1 MTTRIGTIQR
11 ISGPLIE
18 ADGLLGVTM
27 FEVCRVG
34 GEELIGE
41 VNRIVGDRA
50 YIQVYEE
57 TSGLKPGEKVVATGT
72 SLDVELGPGLV
83 GSIFDGIQRPLPS
96 IKEQVGDF
104 ITRGVTADPLPIDK
118 KWPFNP
124 TLEKGATVSQGDV
137 LGTVQETS
145 VFLHK
150 ILVPPGV
157 EGKLTSIVAAGD
169 YTIQEV
175 IAQVQTPSGKKDLK
189 LTQRW
194 PVRIGRPYKTKIS
207 TEVPLYTG
215 QRVID
220 TFFPVAKGGTGA
232 IPGGFGTGKCV
243 TGDTPVLLANGN
255 TIPIQVLYKRF
266 LHQEEFIEQDSE
278 EETLIRLKTPIQ
290 ILSFDGTRYIPT
302 KATHIYRGKTS
313 SLVKVTT
320 RSGRTVEVT
329 PVHKLFR
336 FNGENIEEVEAQQ
349 LKIGDYLIVPKK
361 LNITGKIPDF
371 DPYDIDLSLRAA
383 DSNALQMM
391 QELIQNLHEKITLK
405 DLAKNLEVSY
415 DVLIGYKIGK
425 NKPTLGFLDKLVK
438 FVGKPR
444 IPVTMVKAEKGSE
457 PFRIPNKLTK
467 ELAEW
472 LGLFVADGH
481 FKGEYQGIYLYNSS
495 PQILE
500 RFKELSLIVFDL
512 EPKID
517 QDSSERTPYAYIR
530 NTSLKKFLISLDL
543 PRYDKVHTVRVPL
556 CIRTAPENYFIH
568 FLTGYIA
575 GDGHFSQYSLHL
587 STASPNLHSDIGY
600 LLTRLGLIY
609 RARLKNDSFII
620 EIDGK
625 FAESLSK
632 TMQNQG
638 VYPYTK
644 IQKLHEYASQEIPH
658 FTGLDI
664 VPVSQQLLLSLT
676 KEGKTPQGHDV
687 FRTTSGLRLDNY
699 TRLGETPSTD
709 TLRNIDEIVD
719 SHETQISVETREK
732 LHRIVNLADQV
743 HFDRIKEIK
752 ITEADIPVYDIT
764 VEKTHNFVG
773 GVLPVTLHNTV
784 TLHQLAKWADAEIIV
799 YVGCGERGNEM
810 TEVLEDF
817 PKLKDPKSGKSL
829 MERTLLVAN
838 TSNMPVAAREASI
851 YTGITLAEY
860 FRDQGY
866 NVALMADSTSRWA
879 EALREISGR
888 LEEMPGEE
896 GYPAYLGSRL
906 ADFYERAGRVQTL
919 GTDERIG
926 SVTVTGAVSPAG
938 GDFSEPVTQST
949 LRITKVFWALDKD
962 MASRRFFPAINY
974 LQSYSLY
981 KEELVP
987 WYSQNMGVDWP
998 ELTEESLSILQRDKE
1013 LREIVQLVGPD
1024 ALPERE
1030 RAILEAARMVKE
1042 DYLMQSALHPIDTY
1056 CPESK
1061 SYWMLKIIMT
1071 FWNRM
1076 HQAIDAGIPLR
1087 QIIALPVVGKI
1098 ARMKVQPH
1106 EDANVMLQ
1114 YFKDLESEINNEFI
1128 SIEAN

>member
-11 ISGPLIE
+11 IAGPLIE

-34 GEELIGE
+34 SEELIGE
-41 VNRIVGDRA
+41 VNRVVSDRA
-50 YIQVYEE
+50 FIQVYEE

-104 ITRGVTADPLPIDK
+104 ITRGVTAPPLPIDK
-118 KWPFNP
+118 QWPFKP
-124 TLEKGATVSQGDV
+124 SVEKGASVAGGDV

-150 ILVPPGV
+150 ILVPPGIQ
-157 EGKLTSIVAAGD
+157 GKVTHIVNAGD
-169 YTIQEV
+169 YTIKDG
-175 IAQVQTPSGKKDLK
+175 IAQVQTPSGKQDLT

-194 PVRIGRPYKTKIS
+194 PVRIGRPYASKIG
-207 TEVPLYTG
+207 TEVPLFTG

-220 TFFPVAKGGTGA
+220 SFFPVAKGGTGA

-243 TGDTPVLLANGN
+243 TGDTPVLLADGD
-255 TIPIQVLYKRF
+255 TIPIHDLYKRF
-266 LHQEEFIEQDSE
+266 LRRGEFIEQDSE
-278 EETLIRLKTPIQ
+278 NETLLRLKTPLR
-290 ILSFDGTRYIPT
+290 ILSFDGTKYVPA
-302 KATHIYRGKTS
+302 KATHIYRGNTPTI
-313 SLVKVTT
+313 VKITT
-320 RSGRTVEVT
+320 RTGRTVNVT

-336 FNGENIEEVEAQQ
+336 FNGEIIEEVESQQ
-349 LKIGDYLIVPKK
+349 LNVGDYLVVPRK
-361 LNITGKIPDF
+361 LNVPGQIPQF
-371 DPYDIDLSLRAA
+371 DPYEIDLSLRVA
-383 DSNALQMM
+383 DSKAIQQM
-391 QELIQNLHEKITLK
+391 QELIQDLQEQMTLK
-405 DLAKNLEVSY
+405 ALSGKLKISY
-415 DVLIGYKIGK
+415 DVLIAYKIGR
-425 NKPTLGFLDKLVK
+425 NNPTLKFLDDLVK
-438 FVGKPR
+438 FAGKQR
-444 IPVTMVKAEKGSE
+444 IPVTLVKAERGSE
-457 PFRIPNKLTK
+457 PFCIPNKLTK

-481 FKGEYQGIYLYNSS
+481 FKGKYQGIYLYNSS
-495 PQILE
+495 PQILD
-500 RFKELSLIVFDL
+500 RFKELSLIIFDS
-512 EPKID
+512 EPIID
-517 QDSSERTPYAYIR
+517 QDSPNRTPYAYIR
-530 NTSLKKFLISLDL
+530 NTAFKKFLLSLGL
-543 PRYDKVHTVRVPL
+543 PEYNKTATVRVPT
-556 CIRTAPENYFIH
+556 CIRKAPEDYFVH
-568 FLTGYIA
+568 FLAGYIA
-575 GDGHFSQYSLHL
+575 GDGHFSKYSLQL
-587 STASPNLHSDIGY
+587 GTISPQLHSDVGY

-609 RARLKNDSFII
+609 RARPKNNSFII
-620 EIDGK
+620 EINGK
-625 FAESLSK
+625 FAEVISK
-632 TMQNQG
+632 QLKAKG

-644 IQKLHEYASQEIPH
+644 IQRLHEYAAQEIVH
-658 FTGLDI
+658 FIGLDT
-664 VPVSQQLLLSLT
+664 VPVNKQLLLTLKT
-676 KEGKTPQGHDV
+676 EGKTPNDHDV
-687 FRTTSGLRLDNY
+687 FRKTQGIRLDNY
-699 TRLGETPSTD
+699 TKKGEIPSTD
-709 TLRNIDEIVD
+709 SLQRILEIID
-719 SHETQISVETREK
+719 SHETKITEKTRERLQK
-732 LHRIVNLADQV
+732 IVDAVEHVN
-743 HFDRIKEIK
+743 FDRIKQIQ
-752 ITEADIPVYDIT
+752 IDEADTPVFDIT

-773 GVLPVTLHNTV
+773 GILPFTLHNTV
-784 TLHQLAKWADAEIIV
+784 TLHQLAKWADADIIV

-866 NVALMADSTSRWA
+866 DVALMADSTSRWA

-906 ADFYERAGRVQTL
+906 AEFYERAGRVETL
-919 GTDERIG
+919 GTEPRIG

-981 KEELVP
+981 KDELAS
-987 WYSQNMGVDWP
+987 WYQGKMGDDWP
-998 ELTEESLSILQRDKE
+998 ELTEEALSILQRDKE

-1042 DYLMQSALHPIDTY
+1042 DYLMQSALHPVDTY
-1056 CPESK
+1056 CPEQK
-1061 SYWMLKIIMT
+1061 SYWMLKIIME
-1071 FWNRM
+1071 FWEQM
-1076 HQAIDAGIPLR
+1076 QKAIDEGVPLR
-1087 QIIALPVVGKI
+1087 RIIALPVVGKI

-1106 EDANVMLQ
+1106 DQPDSMAQ
-1114 YFKDLESEINNEFI
+1114 YFQNLQTEITKEFA
-1128 SIEAN
+1128 SIEAS